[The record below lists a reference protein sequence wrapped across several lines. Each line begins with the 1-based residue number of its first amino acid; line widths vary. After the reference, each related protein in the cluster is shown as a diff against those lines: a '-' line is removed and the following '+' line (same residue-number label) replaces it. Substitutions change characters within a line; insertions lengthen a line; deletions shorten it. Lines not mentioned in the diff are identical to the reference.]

1 MNLKEFIKNRKHLVW
16 YVRDYDSLDT
26 ETIVEAV
33 LNYGDWE
40 DVQTLFRILSI
51 QEVARIFRKHISEQ
65 KARPRYDDKIQHYFK
80 LYFDK
85 YAS

>member
-1 MNLKEFIKNRKHLVW
+1 MTLKEFIKKRKHLIW
-16 YVRDYDSLDT
+16 YVSDYDSLDT

-33 LNYGDWE
+33 LNYGNWE
-40 DVQTLFRILSI
+40 DVQTLFRILGI
-51 QEVARIFRKHISEQ
+51 QETARIFREQ
-65 KARPRYDDKIQHYFK
+65 MSDQNARPRYDDKIQHYFK